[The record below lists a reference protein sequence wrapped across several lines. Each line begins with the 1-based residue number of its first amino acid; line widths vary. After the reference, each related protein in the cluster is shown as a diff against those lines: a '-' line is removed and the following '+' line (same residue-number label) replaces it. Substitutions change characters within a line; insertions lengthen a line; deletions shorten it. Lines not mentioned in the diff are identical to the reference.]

1 MPDSLATALIKD
13 ENLKKILMDVIK
25 IFKTYLIE
33 YERNL
38 VETAVEDAK
47 KPIKQ
52 HVCEDITLTMKK
64 AIPEEIPDITGIDI
78 LKM

>member
-1 MPDSLATALIKD
+1 
-13 ENLKKILMDVIK
+13 MDVIK
-25 IFKTYLIE
+25 MLNTYLIE

-47 KPIKQ
+47 KSTTENIAREMKQ
-52 HVCEDITLTMKK
+52 KGY
-64 AIPEEIPDITGIDI
+64 PREEIPDITGIDI